1 MNTLTLWSFSGP
13 YFPIFSANTGKYRP
27 GKTPYS
33 DTFHTLHLLTA
44 ASDDKINLNKAIS
57 RLKKA
62 IKNNFKNSLYL
73 NALTLKNHGKNVNY
87 IYKDLWLWNQS
98 SKHLHVQSQ
107 HLWSIYKVHN
117 KHTWAMSKKIRKHER
132 TVLTSIYHIY
142 SQKNHVH
149 PFLNSAEFRS
159 EWK

>member
-1 MNTLTLWSFSGP
+1 MIKLTWIGQLKDSKRQLKIIKKTHYTLTLYHWK
-13 YFPIFSANTGKYRP
+13 IM
-27 GKTPYS
+27 GKTS
-33 DTFHTLHLLTA
+33 
-44 ASDDKINLNKAIS
+44 I
-57 RLKKA
+57 
-62 IKNNFKNSLYL
+62 
-73 NALTLKNHGKNVNY
+73 

-142 SQKNHVH
+142 SPKNHVH
-149 PFLNSAEFRS
+149 PFLNSVVSKWVKVNNQQTQEATAMQERRNYS
-159 EWK
+159 QCEIDMA